1 MTEINP
7 SRRRARDNTAMDEDD
22 LLKRMAELLVEVL
35 EVGSP
40 KPKRDVI
47 DEIFE
52 AFGMNFA
59 DLEAGISLLTLPPN
73 RAKSLRA
80 RAASQLAEAAPT
92 ATALLN
98 ATVHYGARFVA
109 MLDQATRA
117 VHVLWYVLI
126 FAVLLWLIGFFVGG
140 AAGGGRRWYGRW

>member
-1 MTEINP
+1 
-7 SRRRARDNTAMDEDD
+7 MDEDD

-59 DLEAGISLLTLPPN
+59 DLEARTSPLALASGRP
-73 RAKSLRA
+73 KDLRV
-80 RAASQLAEAAPT
+80 RAASRLAEAAPT
-92 ATALLN
+92 AAALLN
-98 ATVHYGARFVA
+98 
-109 MLDQATRA
+109 
-117 VHVLWYVLI
+117 
-126 FAVLLWLIGFFVGG
+126 
-140 AAGGGRRWYGRW
+140 